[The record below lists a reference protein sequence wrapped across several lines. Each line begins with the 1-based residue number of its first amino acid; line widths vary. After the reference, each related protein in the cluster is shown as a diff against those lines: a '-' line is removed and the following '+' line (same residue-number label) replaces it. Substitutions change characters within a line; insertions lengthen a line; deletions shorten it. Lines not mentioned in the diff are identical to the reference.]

1 MLYCGGGTGQMR
13 EERLLRLPQQASA
26 LALFQPGQGGC
37 NAGGEVW
44 VAAGLWMSNEVVLQP
59 LSAEQPAA
67 RLGLAHHQP
76 RSLAVCQLGGSG
88 GGRHLV
94 AGTSSGEVVW
104 WRLVTRL
111 DASGAVC
118 GVQLEEGGWAR
129 AGLAAV
135 SLHALHQPGILAVSD
150 QALLLA
156 APHPERSP
164 AAARVHGGQGLTAA
178 CALPAGSQPQ
188 ANSLAYIQAGRLHIG
203 CLEPGVQLRWDE
215 AALGGGA
222 APRAAA
228 YHAAS
233 GCAAVACSE
242 RGGGSS
248 LRLVDVGA
256 MREVA
261 RVPLPPRHTVTAL
274 AVAPLPCSSGWQRQA
289 SGHGGEAGAGAAAY
303 GQPQAQAQQPGCAQ
317 FLLVATAPERGAAPP
332 SHGSGEGSPAA
343 GEERLPLPA
352 DSDASQPWWRQQ
364 GQQGQQGQQQDGVP
378 WRPQGSLSVY
388 EVRFRSPP
396 PGDSSTTRAACS
408 GEGSASDSTRWEL
421 ALHGTC
427 PLPAAALSL
436 AVVHPEAEPLYA
448 SPAAAA
454 EDGAATA
461 SSSEPA
467 PAAPAAA
474 ATQPPLL
481 AAGCDDG
488 AVRLYRCEL
497 RHGCA
502 QLATACRS
510 LPLPLPSLCA
520 VPAAASQPR
529 SQPALCAE
537 YMWMMRG
544 WKGGMRW
551 SPAWQPSQLRCH
563 LCTWQGSRRR
573 MQKLLWRQAR
583 TNGPP
588 ALLPVAPPP
597 PWRQRMAAAG
607 CGRVMW
613 RCSWLHRCARPA
625 LLLQACRMRL
635 SWQHTLDPWQPVGSS
650 RRCRCRAGVASACS
664 CASLPCRLPPPL
676 RAAPP
681 AWRCGA
687 ALCMPWTSSH
697 R

>member
-274 AVAPLPCSSGWQRQA
+274 AVAPLPCSSGLAAAGLGAWRR
-289 SGHGGEAGAGAAAY
+289 GRRRRGGIRPAAGAGAAA
-303 GQPQAQAQQPGCAQ
+303 GLRTVPSGGHCA
-317 FLLVATAPERGAAPP
+317 
-332 SHGSGEGSPAA
+332 
-343 GEERLPLPA
+343 
-352 DSDASQPWWRQQ
+352 
-364 GQQGQQGQQQDGVP
+364 
-378 WRPQGSLSVY
+378 
-388 EVRFRSPP
+388 
-396 PGDSSTTRAACS
+396 
-408 GEGSASDSTRWEL
+408 
-421 ALHGTC
+421 
-427 PLPAAALSL
+427 
-436 AVVHPEAEPLYA
+436 
-448 SPAAAA
+448 
-454 EDGAATA
+454 
-461 SSSEPA
+461 
-467 PAAPAAA
+467 
-474 ATQPPLL
+474 
-481 AAGCDDG
+481 
-488 AVRLYRCEL
+488 
-497 RHGCA
+497 
-502 QLATACRS
+502 
-510 LPLPLPSLCA
+510 
-520 VPAAASQPR
+520 
-529 SQPALCAE
+529 
-537 YMWMMRG
+537 
-544 WKGGMRW
+544 
-551 SPAWQPSQLRCH
+551 
-563 LCTWQGSRRR
+563 
-573 MQKLLWRQAR
+573 
-583 TNGPP
+583 
-588 ALLPVAPPP
+588 
-597 PWRQRMAAAG
+597 
-607 CGRVMW
+607 
-613 RCSWLHRCARPA
+613 
-625 LLLQACRMRL
+625 
-635 SWQHTLDPWQPVGSS
+635 
-650 RRCRCRAGVASACS
+650 
-664 CASLPCRLPPPL
+664 
-676 RAAPP
+676 
-681 AWRCGA
+681 
-687 ALCMPWTSSH
+687 
-697 R
+697 